1 MIEPTDASTTAEEPA
16 VRPPAAGAPVEH
28 PTGGRELAVGTAM
41 LASIVGVVSALTGA
55 LLVVVNLT
63 GHAFGAWRSP
73 ESLSPGLIGAA
84 MLGVTPGLFAVGRAR
99 AWEEVRTLLLPLVV
113 VLVGLF
119 AVSVRNGGELQAVRG
134 GPLFLVLFSLG
145 WVAVLGLLG
154 LSALLCLLRQY
165 LKPARPMGERGVPL
179 PGWSKPV
186 LAVLGSAWFGIGAGL
201 LALPGFWADFVPWTV
216 GRADAQAL
224 GVWALALGIGVL
236 GSLAED
242 DLDRTRPALLA
253 LPGVALAV
261 TVELA
266 VHATRVHWGSGG
278 GPALLSMVGGLLVA
292 GVTGRWLLA
301 RGSATGPM
309 VEGQELRTNVADLT

>member
-1 MIEPTDASTTAEEPA
+1 MTEPTDASTTAEEPA

-41 LASIVGVVSALTGA
+41 LASVVGVVSALTGA
-55 LLVVVNLT
+55 LLAVVNLT
-63 GHAFGAWRSP
+63 GHTFGAWRSP
-73 ESLSPGLIGAA
+73 ESLSHGLIGAA

-119 AVSVRNGGELQAVRG
+119 AVGVRNGGELQAVRG

-165 LKPARPMGERGVPL
+165 LKPARPRGERGVPL

-278 GPALLSMVGGLLVA
+278 GLALLSMVGGLLVA

-301 RGSATGPM
+301 RGPASGRM
-309 VEGQELRTNVADLT
+309 VEGQELRTEVVDLT